1 MTRLGVVT
9 IGQAP
14 RTDLTPEITALVPE
28 ATVVERG
35 VLDGLT
41 RAQIEARPVA
51 PDDHAL
57 TTRLADGTSVVLG
70 GSLVMERLPGLLAD
84 LEREVDAVLLAC
96 TGAFPELEHTKPLFV
111 PDRMIAFGTAA
122 LLGDT
127 GRLGVV
133 CPLPEQRRDTEA
145 KFGRRLPA
153 GARVLTDVCSPYTG
167 TPDDLAAAARR
178 LADAGADLLALDCV
192 GYTEEMRARAAAASG
207 LPVVLARSVCV
218 RLASE
223 VLDSLGA
230 RTGAAA

>member
-14 RTDLTPEITALVPE
+14 RPDLTPELTALAPK

-41 RAQIEARPVA
+41 RAEIEARPVA

-70 GSLVMERLPGLLAD
+70 ESLVMERLPGILAD
-84 LEREVDAVLLAC
+84 LEKEVDAVLLAC

-111 PDRMIAFGTAA
+111 PDRLIAFGAAA

-127 GRLGVV
+127 GCVGVV
-133 CPLPEQRRDTEA
+133 CPLPEQRQDTEA
-145 KFGRRLPA
+145 KFGRRLPD
-153 GARVLTDVCSPYTG
+153 GARVVTDVCSPYTG
-167 TPDDLAAAARR
+167 TLDDLAAAARR
-178 LADAGADLLALDCV
+178 LAEGGADLLALDCI

-223 VLDSLGA
+223 VLDSLDAGA
-230 RTGAAA
+230 GATV